1 MNNTKGTR
9 QNFSVTSGKRE
20 LKEYDLR
27 GGSDCLLKT
36 QDFAK

>member
-9 QNFSVTSGKRE
+9 QNVSVTLGERE
-20 LKEYDLR
+20 LIEYDLR

-36 QDFAK
+36 